1 MVRSKESDNCLG
13 DPSVL
18 SLGVL
23 VGFAIIVAIFLE
35 ITLFFLYYVPFFVV
49 SSLII
54 VPFVLWDFSKAK
66 LSLYLFLLL
75 WIAIL
80 YFIPSSPRKPF
91 LRDLNRVKPGMT
103 SDQVEAIM
111 GNYIKGTGWP
121 PHPQSTSG
129 AKELAFKGKQVY
141 RHSETGN
148 YDSDWGIITYE
159 NDLVVSVEFSAD

>member
-1 MVRSKESDNCLG
+1 MRARESDNRFG
-13 DPSVL
+13 DPSIL

-23 VGFAIIVAIFLE
+23 VSFAIIVAVLLE

-49 SSLII
+49 SSVII
-54 VPFVLWDFSKAK
+54 LPFVLWDFSKAK

-80 YFIPSSPRKPF
+80 YLIPSSPRKPF
-91 LRDLNRVKPGMT
+91 LRDLKRVKQGMT
-103 SDQVEAIM
+103 FDQVEAIM

-129 AKELAFKGKQVY
+129 AKELQFEGKHIY

-159 NDLVVSVEFSAD
+159 NGHVASVEFSPD